1 MHLKASLAVMSVLV
15 FATVAVA
22 KDGVSNPTVKARM
35 DAMSA
40 IGASTKILGGMAGGR
55 IAFDATA
62 ANAAASTIAEK
73 AALVPALF
81 EPREADPVSEAKA
94 EIWTNWD
101 DFVAKSDALLAAARV
116 VETATTKEA
125 LAAVVGDL
133 GGACKACHSDY
144 RM

>member
-1 MHLKASLAVMSVLV
+1 MQLKASLAVMSVLV

-22 KDGVSNPTVKARM
+22 KDGVSNPAVKARM

-40 IGASTKILGGMAGGR
+40 IGAGTKILGGMAGGK

-62 ANAAASTIAEK
+62 AKAAAATIAEK
-73 AALVPALF
+73 TAMVPVLF
-81 EPREADPVSEAKA
+81 EPRESDPVSEAKD

-101 DFVAKSDALLAAARV
+101 DFVAKSDALLMAAKVA
-116 VETATTKEA
+116 ETATTKEA
-125 LAAVVGDL
+125 LAAAVGDL
-133 GGACKACHSDY
+133 GATCKACHSDY